1 MLLTERGK
9 KKGKIGNG
17 FTKSADS
24 NQVAAVYLHFPETNV
39 LCVCACVCVC
49 VCAFSTY

>member
-9 KKGKIGNG
+9 KKGKIENG

-24 NQVAAVYLHFPETNV
+24 NQVAVVYLHFSRNKYV
-39 LCVCACVCVC
+39 MCVYV
-49 VCAFSTY
+49 FFLLINKTFQ